1 MNEPD
6 YREVDYYVGQR
17 VHQRGYSPD
26 ELLTG
31 GQLVV
36 ALIEGVDLLIFLAER
51 AHNADAGEVLTR
63 NSELFV
69 EPCLNLLVKRKAPQ
83 HDSEDN
89 NGKHRYSRNEYK
101 RRLNVDSK
109 RHYHSA
115 EYHKR
120 RAQQQTERKVYAV
133 LYLVHIAGHS
143 GNEGGSSDLV
153 DFRPRQALNVAE

>member
-17 VHQRGYSPD
+17 VHQRGYSSD

-63 NSELFV
+63 NSEHFV
-69 EPCLNLLVKRKAPQ
+69 
-83 HDSEDN
+83 
-89 NGKHRYSRNEYK
+89 
-101 RRLNVDSK
+101 
-109 RHYHSA
+109 
-115 EYHKR
+115 
-120 RAQQQTERKVYAV
+120 
-133 LYLVHIAGHS
+133 
-143 GNEGGSSDLV
+143 
-153 DFRPRQALNVAE
+153 